1 MRTVAA
7 LAAALS
13 SLVFAAGAH
22 ADSEMLDAGRALV
35 EAPLPSGLTD
45 LPREA
50 PVSGIGFALQL
61 GGGVTSFAESRTRE
75 QFGTGG
81 YWELRAVLGTR
92 GVFGGELAYVGS
104 HRRADSMG
112 PGSSAALVG
121 NGAEGTVRAKLPLS
135 AGGLRV
141 EPFVFGGAGWSRYQV
156 VGDGDPRA
164 MITPT
169 TPTDAVSLPVGSG
182 LVMAHENL
190 LLDLRVTYRAAPRD
204 RDLRSWAAGVT
215 VGCEI

>member
-1 MRTVAA
+1 MRTTAA

-13 SLVFAAGAH
+13 TLALAAAAS
-22 ADSEMLDAGRALV
+22 ADSELADYTRALV
-35 EAPLPSGLTD
+35 ESPLPPGLTD

-50 PVSGIGFALQL
+50 PASRVGFALQL
-61 GGGVTSFAESRTRE
+61 GGGVTSFANARARD

-92 GVFGGELAYVGS
+92 GVLGGELAYVGS

-112 PGSSAALVG
+112 PGAAAALVG
-121 NGAEGTVRAKLPLS
+121 NGAEATVRAKLPLA

-141 EPFVFGGAGWSRYQV
+141 EPFVFGGAGFSHYHI

-164 MITPT
+164 MITT
-169 TPTDAVSLPVGSG
+169 SRDTVSLPVGTG

-190 LLDLRVTYRAAPRD
+190 LLDLRVTYRGAPRD
-204 RDLRSWAAGVT
+204 RDLPSWAAGLT